1 MTPVTAKKAQANID
15 PDPAKFV
22 PVDVVTQLT
31 QQIAALTSR
40 VMGVI
45 IQDKSADYGSQ
56 FDAIISAAGE
66 CIAIGYFGNE
76 STPASLRLG
85 EFNETVR
92 VGTIVPTGN
101 GAVLPDT
108 GGIQTE
114 KDSGTT
120 NPPRFVNSWKNASAK
135 CCMLVVAHVAAGGGI
150 IAFAGTRIRLDTTRK
165 MGVRGADGSGRDLTT
180 VVPDEAVCFFLN
192 SNETSCQNGWITS
205 VGAIIRVA
213 FSNDAK

>member
-66 CIAIGYFGNE
+66 CIAIGYLAM
-76 STPASLRLG
+76 S
-85 EFNETVR
+85 
-92 VGTIVPTGN
+92 
-101 GAVLPDT
+101 
-108 GGIQTE
+108 Q
-114 KDSGTT
+114 
-120 NPPRFVNSWKNASAK
+120 PRQA
-135 CCMLVVAHVAAGGGI
+135 C
-150 IAFAGTRIRLDTTRK
+150 D
-165 MGVRGADGSGRDLTT
+165 
-180 VVPDEAVCFFLN
+180 
-192 SNETSCQNGWITS
+192 
-205 VGAIIRVA
+205 
-213 FSNDAK
+213 